1 MREKS
6 MNVIG
11 RPGLSLQVDKREP
24 FFAGINRAQKFLQKT
39 ACMCNSVIVTYNTI

>member
-24 FFAGINRAQKFLQKT
+24 FFAGIITRKNFCKKLL
-39 ACMCNSVIVTYNTI
+39 ACAIVL